1 MQIAV
6 FLEIDKDHAPKYMDA
21 FETRCRQAV
30 KEQAWTT
37 DEEIKEQFLEI
48 PDKNCRKKK
57 REIT

>member
-30 KEQAWTT
+30 KEQAWG
-37 DEEIKEQFLEI
+37 IASKEMQT
-48 PDKNCRKKK
+48 NCRKKK

>member
-30 KEQAWTT
+30 KEQAWVIASKEYA
-37 DEEIKEQFLEI
+37 DQLPEEEKA
-48 PDKNCRKKK
+48 R
-57 REIT
+57 

>member
-30 KEQAWTT
+30 KEQAWS
-37 DEEIKEQFLEI
+37 
-48 PDKNCRKKK
+48 
-57 REIT
+57 